1 MPRPGASETL
11 KEHILKTGLLTAD
24 DAGADLSMGI
34 LFGLAN
40 AHGLEWV
47 DRLWKMAMSEGW
59 GESAELRIVRAL
71 PVTPSTWARIAAR
84 SPTLDRAYWTTLQ
97 VYAIPNGSDLDQVA
111 MKLIEVGR
119 SRDAVSWLGH
129 HLAEGPSGGLLVR
142 ALRSAVNSEAPSD
155 SNDAVMFSYFLGMIL
170 DRLEADPAIS
180 EDEVVQLEWI
190 YFQALRYSQRP
201 ARTLHRALARNPDF
215 FVDLIKIVFL
225 PAKDSGVKDPPVED
239 QERASALAVQAYD
252 VMHDWARVPGS
263 DDTGLIDGAALEAW
277 VKRARKLCA
286 DAGRSEIGDQKIG
299 EILSASI
306 RQPDEPWPPEPVR
319 EVIEMT
325 RSRALEQG
333 LETGVYNRRGVT
345 VRSPFDGGEQERGL
359 AERYRR
365 DAEALRFDWTQTA
378 ACLDRI
384 AETYEHD
391 ARREDQGAEQRDW
404 L

>member
-1 MPRPGASETL
+1 
-11 KEHILKTGLLTAD
+11 
-24 DAGADLSMGI
+24 MGI

-47 DRLWKMAMSEGW
+47 DLLWKMATSEGW
-59 GESAELRIVRAL
+59 GERAELRIVKAL
-71 PVTPSTWARIAAR
+71 PVSPSTWERIAAR

-97 VYAIPNGSDLDQVA
+97 VYAVPNGSDLDQVA
-111 MKLIEVGR
+111 TKLIEVGR
-119 SRDAVSWLGH
+119 SRDALSWLGH
-129 HLAEGPSGGLLVR
+129 HLAEGPSGELLVR
-142 ALRSAVNSEAPSD
+142 ALRAAVSSEAPSD
-155 SNDAVMFSYFLGMIL
+155 PNDAVMSSYFLGMIL
-170 DRLEADPAIS
+170 DRLEADPTIS

-190 YFQALRYSQRP
+190 YFQALRFSQRP
-201 ARTLHRALARNPDF
+201 PRTLHRALARNPDF
-215 FVDLIKIVFL
+215 FVDLIKLVFL

-239 QERASALAVQAYD
+239 QERASALAMQAYD
-252 VMHDWARVPGS
+252 VLHDWARVPGS
-263 DDTGLIDGAALEAW
+263 DNAGLIDGVALEAW
-277 VKRARKLCA
+277 LKRARKLCA
-286 DAGRSEIGDQKIG
+286 DAGRAEIGDQKIG
-299 EILSASI
+299 EILSAAI
-306 RQPDEPWPPEPVR
+306 RQPEEPWPPEPVR

-345 VRSPFDGGEQERGL
+345 VRSPFDGGDQERGL

-365 DAEALRFDWTQTA
+365 DAEALRFDWTRTA